1 MQRSFNTAISRSL
14 HPVMRKSWL
23 RKALPVFAVLVAANI
38 VVNTLQS
45 LHDFRATDQQA
56 AQRLD
61 VQTSLIE
68 RLVEDRLRDLN
79 GMMAVTRSLID
90 ADNLTDA
97 SLHGVTVTLKESLG
111 DASIAVFDGS
121 ARLVA
126 ASQPGIRNEI
136 PNLAT
141 LLDTVRADPAAHL
154 WLPVVWRQS
163 GALVVAEGHRN
174 RAGKSDA
181 IAVYLIPLEQHL
193 LEGVKLANG
202 TAIILS
208 DSDYRVIARY
218 PHYSGLAIGRALV
231 EDGAAHQGP
240 IPGTHYARWRFDLT
254 ERLIATRRIVLGP
267 SAGYWTLDV
276 GYAVSSYRDSLRNSM
291 YINLAGTTLLLLMLA
306 GGVLL
311 INREQRLHD
320 RIERF
325 AGTVLTIV
333 QNMPTPVAI
342 VDIETEHIVLA
353 NEALLALFG
362 AVAGKSQPFS
372 RLFVDAASWTRVR
385 DVVTDEPVPLLT
397 RDGIRHMLVHCT
409 RLRTADQHD
418 EPDSLLVTLVD
429 ITHQHQL
436 LKQLRTE
443 ADYDALTGLANRRY
457 FAQAAEK
464 AIEHARR
471 HHRPL
476 SVLALDLDFFKR
488 VNDTWGHAAGD
499 HVLQATARLF
509 EDALRADDLAARLGG
524 EEFAAILLDT
534 DLEQARAIAERIR
547 IAMQDTP
554 ISLESGTTVS
564 QTLSIGIALY
574 DENEKDLNAT
584 QERADAALYAA
595 KHNGRNCV
603 QVWAPD
609 TTSPLNEG

>member
-1 MQRSFNTAISRSL
+1 
-14 HPVMRKSWL
+14 MRKSWL
-23 RKALPVFAVLVAANI
+23 RKALPVFAVLVASNI
-38 VVNTLQS
+38 VVNTYQS
-45 LHDFRATDQQA
+45 LHDVRAADQQA

-61 VQTSLIE
+61 VQTSLIQ

-79 GMMAVTRSLID
+79 GMMAVTRALID
-90 ADNLTDA
+90 ADNLTDK
-97 SLHGVTVTLKESLG
+97 SLHDVTDTLKESLG
-111 DASIAVFDGS
+111 DSSIAVFDGS

-126 ASQPGIRNEI
+126 GSRPGIRNEI
-136 PNLAT
+136 SNFT
-141 LLDTVRADPAAHL
+141 TILDTVRAAPATHL

-174 RAGKSDA
+174 RAGKFDA

-193 LEGVKLANG
+193 LEGVKLVNG

-208 DSDYRVIARY
+208 DSEHRVIARY
-218 PHYSGLAIGRALV
+218 PRYSGLAIGHELV
-231 EDGAAHQGP
+231 EGNAARQGP
-240 IPGTHYARWRFDLT
+240 IPGTHYARWSFDPT
-254 ERLIATRRIVLGP
+254 ERLVATRRIVLGP
-267 SAGYWTLDV
+267 AAGYWTLDV
-276 GYAVSSYRDSLRNSM
+276 GYAVSGYRDSLRNSM
-291 YINLAGTTLLLLMLA
+291 YINLAGATLLLLMLA

-311 INREQRLHD
+311 IQREHRLHD
-320 RIERF
+320 RIEGF

-333 QNMPTPVAI
+333 QNMPTPVTI
-342 VDIETEHIVLA
+342 VDIKTENIVLA

-362 AVAGKSQPFS
+362 AVAGKGQPFS
-372 RLFVDAASWTRVR
+372 RLFVDAGSWTRVR
-385 DVVTDEPVPLLT
+385 EVVTDEPVPLLT

-409 RLRTADQHD
+409 RLRTGDKGD

-443 ADYDALTGLANRRY
+443 ADFDALTGLANRRY
-457 FAQAAEK
+457 FAKAAEK
-464 AIEHARR
+464 AVEHARR

-499 HVLQATARLF
+499 RVLQVTARSF
-509 EDALRADDLAARLGG
+509 ENALREDDLAARLGG

-534 DLEQARAIAERIR
+534 DLEQARTIAERIR
-547 IAMQDTP
+547 IAVQDTP
-554 ISLESGTTVS
+554 ISLESGATVS

-574 DENEKDLNAT
+574 DEKESDLSAT

-595 KHNGRNCV
+595 KNHGRNCV
-603 QVWAPD
+603 QIWVPD
-609 TTSPLNEG
+609 TTSPLNAELYPQVTDLT